1 LTVARCGVA
10 DTDIP
15 PRDDDQAQTAPA
27 LVARLARCLEDH
39 GVVYCQWKGQRKHAR
54 WSAGHGDIDLLVHRG
69 SVRPFRDTLTRL
81 GFKPVLP
88 GPGRGMVATES
99 FLGYDPQAE
108 RLVHVHAHYR
118 LMVGDYWRT
127 AYRLPLEEPILAS
140 TVPGPVFPVPAP
152 ELELLAF
159 VLRMVGRYS
168 VGQLVAGRQ
177 PRWLPEIQAELTD
190 LESQA
195 DRDRLR
201 QSLAEYLPSV
211 EMDWFDRC
219 LQSLRPSA
227 GRWGRLALRRQLTA
241 RLAPHAVRPPALA
254 VLAAANDWA
263 AARIKR
269 RRRRRPGLAQGGLVV
284 ALLGGDGAGKS
295 TCARE
300 LYQWLSRSLRVRW
313 AHLGKPPRSALT
325 LLVGGALKAC
335 RSVGG
340 LGGVGTQVE
349 MLRHVCTARDRYRL
363 YVSACRTAAA
373 GGIAICERFPIEQ
386 NRILAGPCL
395 DLAPY
400 AGYGGGLAAAM
411 RRLEARYYR
420 RIVEPELVLVLRL
433 DPEVAVRR
441 KTTEP
446 ADYVRARARVIW
458 ETDWAATR
466 ARVVDAGRPLPL
478 VVADLKHLIW
488 ETV

>member
-1 LTVARCGVA
+1 MTVARCDVA

-15 PRDDDQAQTAPA
+15 PRNDGPAQTAAA
-27 LVARLARCLEDH
+27 LVARLARRLEDH
-39 GVVYCQWKGQRKHAR
+39 GVVYCQWKGHRKHVR
-54 WSAGHGDIDLLVHRG
+54 WSAGYGDIDLLVHRR
-69 SVRPFRDTLTRL
+69 SVRPFRDTLASL

-99 FLGYDPQAE
+99 FLGHDPQAE
-108 RLVHVHAHYR
+108 RLIHVHAHYR

-159 VLRMVGRYS
+159 VLRMAGRYS
-168 VGQLVAGRQ
+168 VGQLLGGRQ
-177 PRWLPEIQAELTD
+177 PRWLPGIQAELTD
-190 LESQA
+190 LESRA
-195 DRDRLR
+195 ARDRLR
-201 QSLAEYLPSV
+201 QSLTEYLPSV
-211 EMDWFDRC
+211 DMDWFDRC
-219 LQSLRPSA
+219 LQSLRPST
-227 GRWGRLALRRQLTA
+227 GRWGRLAIRRQLTS
-241 RLAPHAVRPPALA
+241 RLAPHAVRPSTLA
-254 VLAAANDWA
+254 VLAAASDWA
-263 AARIKR
+263 VARSKR
-269 RRRRRPGLAQGGLVV
+269 RRRRRPGLAEGGLVV
-284 ALLGGDGAGKS
+284 ALVGGDGAGKS

-300 LYQWLSRSLRVRW
+300 LYQWLSRSLNACW

-325 LLVGGALKAC
+325 LLVGGALRAC
-335 RSVGG
+335 RLVGG
-340 LGGVGTQVE
+340 LGTVGTQVE

-363 YVSACRTAAA
+363 YVSACRTATS
-373 GGIAICERFPIEQ
+373 GGIAICERFPIEE
-386 NRILAGPCL
+386 NRMLAGPCL
-395 DLAPY
+395 DRAPY
-400 AGYGGGLAAAM
+400 VGYAGGLAAVM

-420 RIVEPELVLVLRL
+420 QILEPELLLVLRL

-446 ADYVRARARVIW
+446 ADYVRARARVVW
-458 ETDWAATR
+458 ETDWPATR
-466 ARVVDAGRPLPL
+466 ARVVDADRPLPL